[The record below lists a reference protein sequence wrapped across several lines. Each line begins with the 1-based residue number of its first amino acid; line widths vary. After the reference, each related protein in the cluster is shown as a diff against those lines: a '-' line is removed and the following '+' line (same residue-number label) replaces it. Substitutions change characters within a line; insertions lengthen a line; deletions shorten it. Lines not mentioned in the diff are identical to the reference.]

1 MKKGRI
7 EEIFDKARFADNPEE
22 YKIFYR
28 DFERILEKTLSEFF
42 IESEGFKKIPVS
54 RIVKIERNNTVLFE
68 KRKE

>member
-7 EEIFDKARFADNPEE
+7 EEIFNKARFADNPEE

-42 IESEGFKKIPVS
+42 TESEGFEKIPVS

-68 KRKE
+68 KINE

>member
-7 EEIFDKARFADNPEE
+7 EEIFNKARFADNPGE

-28 DFERILEKTLSEFF
+28 DFEKILVKTLPEFF
-42 IESEGFKKIPVS
+42 TESEGFEKIPVS

-68 KRKE
+68 KIKE